1 MKKLMMG
8 VTAVVVC
15 AGCSSDP
22 ESTAKTMDFLGT
34 VAAVAIEASQPPP
47 PPPPPAVI
55 VQQPVMVA
63 QPALVAQPVVVAQP
77 AVVQPPVVAAAP
89 AVAVPQPAVSVPQ
102 PAVAVPQPVVTPP
115 PAVAPSAVSASPAPA
130 APPSAAQAAAPAL
143 PAAAAPAAPAL
154 PAAATSVR
162 TTATDTAEPEC
173 KYGSLVFKKPATPE
187 QIAAAKAKLTGRRV
201 GLVFEKGADA
211 ETVAAALAQCPEAT
225 TVRVRDVKGVA
236 LAGFASLRNVTDL
249 ELHDIENLDLA
260 PLAGL
265 PALRNIGLYGSQVK
279 DFSPLASC
287 PNLDRVYY
295 YAVKTTPEGYASL
308 GTLKQVKKFHGG
320 LTKMTSL
327 EWLRQVPQAE
337 ELKVFAEKFADLTP
351 IQALPNLTYLRCWNM
366 KGDNLST
373 PLGDLA
379 FLAHNTKLRTLE
391 LPGCRFTNTAVLAGL
406 PALEKVD
413 FSGAK
418 EPVDVAFAAKLPK
431 LRLLN
436 LRDCQ
441 VVNGAVLGT
450 LPKTVRVTTSKKT
463 TGLQ

>member
-1 MKKLMMG
+1 MYKR
-8 VTAVVVC
+8 
-15 AGCSSDP
+15 
-22 ESTAKTMDFLGT
+22 
-34 VAAVAIEASQPPP
+34 Q
-47 PPPPPAVI
+47 
-55 VQQPVMVA
+55 
-63 QPALVAQPVVVAQP
+63 
-77 AVVQPPVVAAAP
+77 
-89 AVAVPQPAVSVPQ
+89 
-102 PAVAVPQPVVTPP
+102 
-115 PAVAPSAVSASPAPA
+115 
-130 APPSAAQAAAPAL
+130 
-143 PAAAAPAAPAL
+143 
-154 PAAATSVR
+154 ATSVR

-236 LAGFASLRNVTDL
+236 LAGFASLRNMTDL

-413 FSGAK
+413 LSGAK

>member
-89 AVAVPQPAVSVPQ
+89 AVAVPQPTVAVPQ
-102 PAVAVPQPVVTPP
+102 PAVAVPQPAVTP

-130 APPSAAQAAAPAL
+130 APPSAAQ
-143 PAAAAPAAPAL
+143 PAAPTL

-201 GLVFEKGADA
+201 GLVFEKGTDA

-236 LAGFASLRNVTDL
+236 LAGFASLRNMTDL

>member
-8 VTAVVVC
+8 VAAVVVC

-55 VQQPVMVA
+55 VQQPVVVA

-77 AVVQPPVVAAAP
+77 AAVQPPVVAAAP
-89 AVAVPQPAVSVPQ
+89 AVAVPQPAVTPPPSVP
-102 PAVAVPQPVVTPP
+102 AAPP

-143 PAAAAPAAPAL
+143 PAAAAP
-154 PAAATSVR
+154 VR

>member
-89 AVAVPQPAVSVPQ
+89 AVAVPQPAV
-102 PAVAVPQPVVTPP
+102 AVPQPVVTPP

-130 APPSAAQAAAPAL
+130 APPTAAQA
-143 PAAAAPAAPAL
+143 AAPAL

-236 LAGFASLRNVTDL
+236 LAGFASLRNMTDL